1 VTQSLQTHRDIP
13 AVHPGEILKEEFL
26 EEYGLSQY
34 ALAKR
39 IGVPALRINAIV
51 LGKRGISADTAL
63 RLGRF
68 FGTSPRFWLNLQN
81 HFDLETVEDELGT
94 ELERAIPVRA
104 DQLPRTS
111 R

>member
-1 VTQSLQTHRDIP
+1 VTQSLQTQRDIP
-13 AVHPGEILKEEFL
+13 AVHPGEILKEEYL

-34 ALAKR
+34 ELAKR
-39 IGVPALRINAIV
+39 IGVPAPRINAIV

-81 HFDLETVEDELGT
+81 HFDLETVEDELGA

-104 DQLPRTS
+104 DQL
-111 R
+111 